1 MEYSALL
8 LVATLAAGRPLDDAA
23 QVPDRAA
30 PAPAPVT
37 EAATIAKGWAA
48 LAAGRS
54 TVAAQTA
61 AEVLA
66 RVPWNHSALALS
78 IEALCAGEPLRGL
91 DAYEAWINSQP
102 GEDVGLLEPVAR
114 GVLQQIARSED
125 PELRRNALRL
135 LSRAGVAAARDALAA
150 STQPNDRIDA
160 DAVLAE
166 GGDVAALKRLEAAA
180 ASTDVPDKKPVIQA
194 LASVGAAGVQSLVA
208 MLQARSGPERAAII
222 AALGKMRSEPARP
235 VIKQAMKD
243 PDPFVRAS
251 AAVALARLRDP
262 EGQSRVQQMLASE
275 VPDIR
280 LMAAEAWDGQDG
292 PWVAAITPLLENR
305 DGLTRFQA
313 ARLIAPVNPELAK
326 RTLQEG
332 LADPNPVIRA
342 ESAEIMEQSVEEY
355 PLVADLG
362 HLRRLLRERDQT
374 VLLHAAG
381 AILAVARRGR

>member
-1 MEYSALL
+1 MKYSALV
-8 LVATLAAGRPLDDAA
+8 LVAALLAGPALKA
-23 QVPDRAA
+23 QVRDRAA
-30 PAPAPVT
+30 PASTVT

-48 LAAGRS
+48 LAAGRPGA
-54 TVAAQTA
+54 AAQAA

-66 RVPWNHSALALS
+66 RMPANHSALALH
-78 IEALCAGEPLRGL
+78 IEALSAAEPLRGL
-91 DAYEAWINSQP
+91 DAYEAHINAQT

-114 GVLQQIARSED
+114 GALQQIARSED
-125 PELRRNALRL
+125 PELRRTALRL
-135 LSRAGVAAARDALAA
+135 LSRAGVTAAREALAA
-150 STQPNDRIDA
+150 SAQPNDRIDA
-160 DAVLAE
+160 DAVLAG
-166 GGDVAALKRLEAAA
+166 GGDAAALKRLEAVA
-180 ASTDVPDKKPVIQA
+180 ASADVPDKKPVIQA
-194 LASVGAAGVQSLVA
+194 LASVGAAAVQSLVA
-208 MLQARSGPERAAII
+208 MLQARNGPERAAII

-251 AAVALARLRDP
+251 AAVALARLRDA

-292 PWVAAITPLLENR
+292 PWVNAITPLLENR
-305 DGLTRFQA
+305 DGLTRFHA

-342 ESAEIMEQSVEEY
+342 ESAEIMEQSIEDF

-362 HLRRLLRERDQT
+362 HLRRLLRERDQA
-374 VLLHAAG
+374 VLVYAAG
-381 AILAVARRGR
+381 AILAVARGGK